1 MPSSIYLLK
10 SHCKLFLPWALCH
23 VTVRS
28 VSKKGQ
34 SGIKI
39 YEEINESPVF
49 RNIGKQ
55 LVHHISSYL
64 IQSSLKLKKKAR
76 LYLSS
81 ASEVRTPDFSWRFR
95 ISTVPGSSNTIDG
108 FCMTSFNGMDSI
120 DVNAEANLL
129 FK

>member
-1 MPSSIYLLK
+1 MQYQK
-10 SHCKLFLPWALCH
+10 RA
-23 VTVRS
+23 
-28 VSKKGQ
+28 Q

-64 IQSSLKLKKKAR
+64 IQSSSKLKTKAR
-76 LYLSS
+76 LYLCS

-95 ISTVPGSSNTIDG
+95 VSTVAGFSNTIDG
-108 FCMTSFNGMDSI
+108 FRMTSFNGMDSI
-120 DVNAEANLL
+120 DVNAEAIL
-129 FK
+129 FYKSNILHGIVGYLQIQIM